1 MRYQFLNL
9 KTNIMLIKKNREKL
23 HRLLII
29 VFGLFLTA
37 SVLAQ
42 QATVRGVVKESSGV
56 PIIGASVLVKGTNN
70 ATITD
75 INGKFA
81 LSVNKSKPFVVIISY
96 IGYKAEEINYTG
108 QNELNVILSEDA
120 HLLQEVVAVGYG
132 TMRKKDIT
140 GSVSS
145 VNSENMNKG
154 AMTNPLQQIAGKAAG
169 VAITQVGSE
178 PGSGPSIRVR
188 GVTSLIGGSD
198 PLIVIDGVQGT
209 LEFLNQIPPSEIEN
223 IDILKDAS
231 ATAIYGSRGA
241 AGVVLVT
248 TKKSEAGKTQI
259 EVSSTVSMDRIANK
273 LDMMTAGEWRAQREI
288 WGVPVSTDHG
298 SDTDWY
304 GLLTQTGS
312 TQNHNISIGGGAK
325 DFNYRASVSA
335 ILQDGIVI
343 NSNNQKYI
351 GRFQAT
357 QKAFNDKLTLSTTL
371 STSTEQNTGSPQS
384 VGRAAFTSN
393 LISNA
398 YVSRPTDPVLN
409 ADGTYFTDPNV
420 FQYINPYA
428 VAQEVTNG
436 MTKNNMFGSFRAD
449 LELAKGLTAG
459 WFGSWRKLDENT
471 GYYLPALSTIANAIE
486 KNGIASINNR
496 HEDEKLMD
504 ISLTYKMKFGDH
516 SIDALGLYEYQK
528 QTYNGNYS
536 QMTDFV
542 SDINTYNALGNGN
555 ISKITP
561 GNITSYRNDRRTAS
575 FLGRVNY
582 AFMGKYML
590 TASVRRDASSVFGT
604 DNQWGTF
611 PSASVAWRISEESFM
626 KDIEFISD
634 LKLRAGYGVT
644 GNQQGLS
651 PQQSIRLVGATG
663 QTYFAG
669 NQITNYDLIQN
680 GNGNLRWE
688 TREQKNIGVDFAVLN
703 SRISGSIDVYSGV
716 TSNLLFNYTVPS
728 PPYPIS
734 NIVANVGSLL
744 NEGIDF
750 TLNTHIIK
758 TKDFDFSI
766 NGNLSLLRN
775 EVTKLSGSINGDP
788 LNTNYVPWGTNSYL
802 IVGQPIGTFN
812 ILQHLGKTE
821 TNEETI
827 VDVNEDGNID
837 GGSTSL
843 DRKIEGSALPTYTFA
858 ITPVIRYKNF
868 DLSMLFRGSGG
879 NKIYNSI
886 RPSFSYFENLG
897 KSNLLQS
904 ATSLGLFTSK
914 YASDLWLEDG
924 DYIRFDNLTLGYRF
938 DTKNIKNIGG
948 IRLSLTATNLA
959 LFTKYSGLDPELN
972 ASGGNGFGTDY
983 GIYPRTTGVALGVNV
998 TLK

>member
-1 MRYQFLNL
+1 MKLKFLL
-9 KTNIMLIKKNREKL
+9 
-23 HRLLII
+23 
-29 VFGLFLTA
+29 FGILLTA
-37 SVLAQ
+37 GFTVLAQ
-42 QATVRGVVKESSGV
+42 GSYTVKSKVMDEQKQSVPGV
-56 PIIGASVLVKGTNN
+56 SVLEVGTRNGVSTDLDGN
-70 ATITD
+70 FSLQVSSSTSLIRISFIGFQTIEVQ
-75 INGKFA
+75 A
-81 LSVNKSKPFVVIISY
+81 NK
-96 IGYKAEEINYTG
+96 IGSTVTLI
-108 QNELNVILSEDA
+108 EDA
-120 HLLQEVVAVGYG
+120 LQLQEVVAIGYG
-132 TMRKKDIT
+132 TMRKKDVT

-154 AMTNPLQQIAGKAAG
+154 AMTNPLQQIAGKASG
-169 VAITQVGSE
+169 VSITQVGNE

-209 LEFLNQIPPSEIEN
+209 LEFLNQLPPSEIEN

-248 TKKSEAGKTQI
+248 TKKSEIGKTQI
-259 EVSSTVSMDRIANK
+259 EVSSTVSMDQIANK
-273 LDMMTAGEWRAQREI
+273 LDMMSADQWRTQREA

-298 SDTDWY
+298 SNTDWY
-304 GLLTQTGS
+304 DLLTKTGY
-312 TQNHNISIGGGAK
+312 TQNHNISMGGGTK
-325 DFNYRASVSA
+325 DFNYRASLSA

-343 NSNNQKYI
+343 NSNNQRYI

-357 QKAFNDKLTLSTTL
+357 QKALDNKLTLSTTL
-371 STSTEQNTGSPQS
+371 SSSTEQNAGSPQS

-428 VAQEVTNG
+428 VAQEITNDK
-436 MTKNNMFGSFRAD
+436 TVNNIFGSFKAD
-449 LELAKGLTAG
+449 LEIVDGLTAG
-459 WFGSWRKLDENT
+459 WFGSWRKLDEHT
-471 GYYLPALSTIANAIE
+471 GNYLPALSTIASAIDR
-486 KNGIASINNR
+486 NGIASINNR
-496 HEDEKLMD
+496 HEDEKLMN
-504 ISLTYKMKFGDH
+504 INLTYKKKFGEHALDM
-516 SIDALGLYEYQK
+516 LGLYEYQV

-555 ISKITP
+555 ISKINP
-561 GNITSYRNDRRTAS
+561 GNIASYKNDRRAVS
-575 FLGRVNY
+575 FLARANY
-582 AFMGKYML
+582 SFMDRYMI

-604 DNQWGTF
+604 DNKTGIF
-611 PSASVAWRISEESFM
+611 PSVSGAWRISDEGFM
-626 KDIEFISD
+626 NGIEFLSD
-634 LKLRAGYGVT
+634 LKLRAGYGIT
-644 GNQQGLS
+644 GNQQGLM

-680 GNGNLRWE
+680 GNSNLRWE
-688 TREQKNIGVDFAVLN
+688 TREQANIGIDFAFLN
-703 SRISGSIDVYSGV
+703 SRISGSVDVYSGT

-728 PPYPIS
+728 PPYPIG

-744 NEGIDF
+744 NQGIDF
-750 TLNTHIIK
+750 SLNTRIIQ
-758 TKDFDFSI
+758 TKDFDFSL

-775 EVTKLSGSINGDP
+775 EVTKLNGSINGDP
-788 LNTNYVPWGTNSYL
+788 LNTDYVPWGFNSFL

-812 ILQHLGKTE
+812 ILQHLGRSD
-821 TNEETI
+821 TNEETV
-827 VDVNEDGNID
+827 VDIDEDGNID
-837 GGSTSL
+837 GGNTSL
-843 DRKIEGSALPTYTFA
+843 DRKIQGSALPTYTFA
-858 ITPVIRYKNF
+858 ITPVVRYKNF

-879 NKIYNSI
+879 NKIFNAI

-897 KSNLLQS
+897 KSNLLAS
-904 ATSLGLFTSK
+904 ASSLGLFTSK
-914 YASDLWLEDG
+914 YSSNLWLEDG
-924 DYIRFDNLTLGYRF
+924 DFVRFENVTLGYRF
-938 DTKNIKNIGG
+938 NTKEIKYIAG

-959 LFTKYSGLDPELN
+959 VFTKYSGLDPELN
-972 ASGGNGFGTDY
+972 VNGANGFGADY
-983 GIYPRTTGVALGVNV
+983 GIYPRTTGVAFGA
-998 TLK
+998 TISLK

>member
-1 MRYQFLNL
+1 MKLKFLLCGILIFAGFTVHAQGQYTVKSKVLDEQKVALMGVTVLELGTHNATVADVNGQFTL
-9 KTNIMLIKKNREKL
+9 KVASSASLIK
-23 HRLLII
+23 
-29 VFGLFLTA
+29 
-37 SVLAQ
+37 
-42 QATVRGVVKESSGV
+42 
-56 PIIGASVLVKGTNN
+56 
-70 ATITD
+70 
-75 INGKFA
+75 
-81 LSVNKSKPFVVIISY
+81 ISY
-96 IGYKAEEINYTG
+96 IGYETIQLAADKIGSTI
-108 QNELNVILSEDA
+108 VLSEDA

-132 TMRKKDIT
+132 TMRKKDVT

-209 LEFLNQIPPSEIEN
+209 LEFLNQIPSNEIEN

-248 TKKSEAGKTQI
+248 TKKSEAGKMQI
-259 EVSSTVSMDRIANK
+259 EVSSTVSMDRISNK
-273 LDMMTAGEWRAQREI
+273 LDMMTADQWRTQREA

-298 SDTDWY
+298 SNTDWY
-304 GLLTQTGS
+304 SLLTQTGS
-312 TQNHNISIGGGAK
+312 TQNHNISIGAGTK

-351 GRFQAT
+351 ERFQAT
-357 QKAFNDKLTLSTTL
+357 QKAFDNKLTLSTTL

-393 LISNA
+393 LISNT

-428 VAQEVTNG
+428 VAQQVTNDK
-436 MTKNNMFGSFRAD
+436 TVNNMFGSFRAD

-471 GYYLPALSTIANAIE
+471 GYYLPALSTIASAIE

-504 ISLTYKMKFGDH
+504 ISLTYKKKFGEH
-516 SIDALGLYEYQK
+516 SIDVLGLYEYQK
-528 QTYNGNYS
+528 QSYNGNYT

-555 ISKITP
+555 INKITS
-561 GNITSYRNDRRTAS
+561 GNIASYRNDRRAAS

-582 AFMGKYML
+582 SYMGKYML
-590 TASVRRDASSVFGT
+590 TASVRRDASSVFGAGYK
-604 DNQWGTF
+604 WGTF

-626 KDIEFISD
+626 KGIDFISD

-669 NQITNYDLIQN
+669 SQITNYDLIQN
-680 GNGNLRWE
+680 GNSDLRWE
-688 TREQKNIGVDFAVLN
+688 TREQKNIGVDFAFLN
-703 SRISGSIDVYSGV
+703 SRISGSIDVYSGT

-758 TKDFDFSI
+758 TKDFDFSL

-775 EVTKLSGSINGDP
+775 KITKLSGSINGDP

-812 ILQHLGKTE
+812 ILQHLGKTD
-821 TNEETI
+821 TNEETV
-827 VDVNEDGNID
+827 VDVNGDGNID

-858 ITPVIRYKNF
+858 ITPVLRYKNF

-897 KSNLLQS
+897 KSNLLAS
-904 ATSLGLFTSK
+904 AASLGLFTSK
-914 YASDLWLEDG
+914 YSSDLWLEDG
-924 DYIRFDNLTLGYRF
+924 AYVRFDNVTLGYHF
-938 DTKNIKNIGG
+938 DTKNIKYVSGL
-948 IRLSLTATNLA
+948 RLSLTATNLA
-959 LFTKYSGLDPELN
+959 VFTKYTGLDPELN
-972 ASGGNGFGTDY
+972 ASGGNGFGADY
-983 GIYPRTTGVALGVNV
+983 GIYPRTTGVALGLNV